1 MKNDNKMKNVS
12 LLALVG
18 LVALLAGCS
27 TPAPH
32 YYTLSPENTRPA
44 VTPDPRMG
52 AYALSPVTV
61 PSEVDNSALVTR
73 EPNGRL
79 LPLSDDRWTAALSSH
94 LQSALSIDLTASLGM
109 PPVQN
114 INQSVTQNDV
124 TQVQV
129 DVQRFELVPGQYVA
143 LDALWRLRFRQNSTM
158 LTCFSQFKQNVEIGV
173 TALVLGQQKNTQ
185 LLSAQIAQALVS
197 RSAPAQA
204 RCTQSKS

>member
-1 MKNDNKMKNVS
+1 MKSACTMTK
-12 LLALVG
+12 LLLMMFVAG
-18 LVALLAGCS
+18 LTACS

-32 YYTLSPENTRPA
+32 YYTLSPEGMRASVASGQP
-44 VTPDPRMG
+44 VG

-61 PSEVDNSALVTR
+61 PAEVDNTALVTR

-94 LQSALSIDLTASLGM
+94 LQSALGLELTATLGM

-114 INQSVTQNDV
+114 INQSVTQGDA

-129 DVQRFELVPGQYVA
+129 DVQRFELVPGRYVA
-143 LDALWRLRFRQNSTM
+143 LDALWRLRFRQSGLV
-158 LTCFSQFKQNVEIGV
+158 LTCFSRLKQNVEIGV

-197 RSAPAQA
+197 RSAPADAQ
-204 RCTQSKS
+204 CTQAKTPG